1 LEGDHR
7 SPSTG
12 LKQKENVMSELSPRD
27 RELVAL
33 GAAMGSNCASCIEYH
48 IPKSREVG
56 LADRE
61 ILAAIK
67 HADLIRQVPARKTL
81 QTALGLL
88 GDAESLNDSA
98 GCGCEAIVG
107 DAAAETSSEG
117 CGCS

>member
-1 LEGDHR
+1 
-7 SPSTG
+7 
-12 LKQKENVMSELSPRD
+12 MSNLSPRD

-48 IPKSREVG
+48 IPKSREAG
-56 LADRE
+56 LTDTE

-81 QTALGLL
+81 QTAFELL
-88 GDAESLNDSA
+88 PSA
-98 GCGCEAIVG
+98 ADDLARASVDEGCGCEAITDG
-107 DAAAETSSEG
+107 AAADTSSGG

>member
-1 LEGDHR
+1 
-7 SPSTG
+7 
-12 LKQKENVMSELSPRD
+12 MSDLSPRD

-56 LADRE
+56 LTDTE

-81 QTALGLL
+81 QTAFELL
-88 GDAESLNDSA
+88 PSAADDLARVSAEE
-98 GCGCEAIVG
+98 GCGCEAIAGGAVA
-107 DAAAETSSEG
+107 DAGSEG
-117 CGCS
+117 CGCN

>member
-1 LEGDHR
+1 
-7 SPSTG
+7 
-12 LKQKENVMSELSPRD
+12 MSDLSPRD

-48 IPKSREVG
+48 IPKSREAG
-56 LADRE
+56 LTDRE
-61 ILAAIK
+61 IHAAIK

-88 GDAESLNDSA
+88 PCAAEGLADAAADE
-98 GCGCEAIVG
+98 GCGCEAIAG
-107 DAAAETSSEG
+107 GAASETNGEG